1 MNKIRFF
8 KLIILALMVLNIMLL
23 FLHFNRPGGPGKLQ
37 NEPKNIIIKKLNF
50 DAVQIEKYK
59 KLIEIHRHL
68 ILKNEKEIND
78 VKNKLY
84 LQLNQQTDTTITN
97 HLYNEIAMLQK
108 NALMLNIS
116 HFKDIKSI
124 CKPEQLPYFE
134 KLVGE
139 LSQIF
144 APKMN
149 RPKNKF
155 PWQKN

>member
-1 MNKIRFF
+1 MNKIRFY

-23 FLHFNRPGGPGKLQ
+23 FLHFNRPDRPGKLQ
-37 NEPKNIIIKKLNF
+37 NEPKNIIIEKLNF
-50 DAVQIEKYK
+50 DAEQIEKYK
-59 KLIEIHRHL
+59 ELIDKHRHL

-78 VKNKLY
+78 IKNKLY
-84 LQLNQQTDTTITN
+84 LQLNQKTDTTITN
-97 HLYNEIAMLQK
+97 NLYNKIAMLQK
-108 NALMLNIS
+108 NTLMLNIS
-116 HFKDIKSI
+116 HFKDIKNI
-124 CKPEQLPYFE
+124 CKPEQLPNFE

-144 APKMN
+144 APKIN